1 LIKKVKTMKH
11 RLIFI
16 LVIFLAGI
24 QFSVLAQ
31 YKPEQKEINYTENFR
46 GQYHFSPKTGWM
58 NDINGLVYQ
67 GGKYHMIY
75 QWGEAIRHGGY
86 ATTTDLLHWKDE
98 GVALIPQKSFLP
110 SEAIR
115 NVSGEHVF
123 SGSAVVVSGETSK
136 RITGSTDEAIVA
148 IYTGTAVGTCLAWSI
163 DSGKSWHNFKDNPV
177 ANPTKDADP
186 RDPHVFFYKPTSKWI
201 MAIYENGTTFYGSKD
216 LINWTFLSNINFGFE
231 CPDIFELP
239 LDGNKKNMKWVLMDA
254 NGTYV
259 VGKFDGTSFLREEG
273 QAQNVMTLGH
283 DFYAAQSFPSGSLP
297 NNDERI
303 IQLAWMDHWNGGLG
317 ETVWKRNATFPVS
330 VGLITLD
337 GQMRITR
344 NPISEISSL
353 YSNSQKWESQSL
365 NSNRNLLSKTKSKT
379 FELVAEFDLTNTT
392 ASKFGFKIANKTV
405 AYHIKSQV
413 LLDETLVPDAANH
426 IKITILVDWGQL
438 EVFADKGV
446 FSYSEQFAFSPDN
459 NDIEL
464 FTDGDLKLVS
474 MEFNEIARTW

>member
-1 LIKKVKTMKH
+1 MKH